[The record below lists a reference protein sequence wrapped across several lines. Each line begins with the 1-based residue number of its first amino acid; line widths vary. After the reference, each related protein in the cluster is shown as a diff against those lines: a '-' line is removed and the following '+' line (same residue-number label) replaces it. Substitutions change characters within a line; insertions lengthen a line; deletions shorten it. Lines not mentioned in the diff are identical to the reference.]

1 MNVFGITQKSINF
14 FVNMFDRLGI
24 DEDNI
29 SRYVEVEYSPNDWQW
44 AKEQLKNEKLKKV
57 A

>member
-1 MNVFGITQKSINF
+1 MNVFGITKKSISF

-29 SRYVEVEYSPNDWQW
+29 SRYVEVEYSPDDWQW

>member
-1 MNVFGITQKSINF
+1 MNVFGITEKSVNF
-14 FVNMFDRLGI
+14 FVNMFDKHNI

-29 SRYVEVEYSPNDWQW
+29 KRFVEVEYKPNDREW
-44 AKEQLKNEKLKKV
+44 AFEQLKAEKLKEV

>member
-1 MNVFGITQKSINF
+1 MNVFGITKKSISF
-14 FVNMFDRLGI
+14 FVNMFDKLGI

-29 SRYVEVEYSPNDWQW
+29 SRYVEVEYNPNDWQW
-44 AKEQLKNEKLKKV
+44 AKKQLKNEKLKKV

>member
-1 MNVFGITQKSINF
+1 MNVFGITQKSISF
-14 FVNMFDRLGI
+14 FVNMFGRLGI

>member
-1 MNVFGITQKSINF
+1 MNVFGITQKSISF

-29 SRYVEVEYSPNDWQW
+29 SRYVEVEYNPNDWQW

>member
-1 MNVFGITQKSINF
+1 MNVFGITKESVNF
-14 FVNMFDRLGI
+14 FVNMFDKHNI

-29 SRYVEVEYSPNDWQW
+29 KRFVEVEYKPYDREW
-44 AKEQLKNEKLKKV
+44 AYEQFKAEKLKEV

>member
-1 MNVFGITQKSINF
+1 MNVFGITKKSISF
-14 FVNMFDRLGI
+14 FVNMFDKLGL

>member
-1 MNVFGITQKSINF
+1 MNVFGITEKSVNF
-14 FVNMFDRLGI
+14 FVNMFDKHNI

-29 SRYVEVEYSPNDWQW
+29 KRFVEVEYKPNDRGW
-44 AKEQLKNEKLKKV
+44 AFEQLKAEKLKKI

>member
-29 SRYVEVEYSPNDWQW
+29 SRYVEVEYNPNDWQW
-44 AKEQLKNEKLKKV
+44 AKKQLKNEKLKKV

>member
-1 MNVFGITQKSINF
+1 MNVFGITKKSISF
-14 FVNMFDRLGI
+14 FVNMFDKLCL

-44 AKEQLKNEKLKKV
+44 AKEQLKAEKLKKV

>member
-1 MNVFGITQKSINF
+1 MNVFGITEKSVNF
-14 FVNMFDRLGI
+14 FVNMFDKYNI

-29 SRYVEVEYSPNDWQW
+29 KRFVEVEYKPNDRGW
-44 AKEQLKNEKLKKV
+44 AFEQLNAEKLKKI